1 MKETGA
7 AIGFAFLLALTALY
21 MILASQFNSFAQP
34 AIIML
39 SAPLSF
45 VGAFISLKLSGLE
58 MTMFVQIGLLALM
71 GLVMKNGILLV
82 DYTNQLRAQGLA
94 LNDALLQAGPVRL
107 RPVLMTQI
115 ATICGMV
122 PVAISNSQGAE
133 MRNAMAFV
141 AIGGLLSST
150 LLTLVVVPVAY
161 LLLESAH
168 QRTSAGIG
176 RVRNMFAG
184 RRPVPADKTDRTV
197 QTIVRSGD

>member
-1 MKETGA
+1 
-7 AIGFAFLLALTALY
+7 
-21 MILASQFNSFAQP
+21 
-34 AIIML
+34 
-39 SAPLSF
+39 LSF

-82 DYTNQLRAQGLA
+82 DYTNQLREQGLE
-94 LNDALLQAGPVRL
+94 LKEALLKAGPVRL

-115 ATICGMV
+115 ATICGMI

-141 AIGGLLSST
+141 AIGGLASST

-161 LLLESAH
+161 MLLESAH
-168 QRTSAGIG
+168 QRTNAGI
-176 RVRNMFAG
+176 RWVRGKLGGTASE
-184 RRPVPADKTDRTV
+184 PETP
-197 QTIVRSGD
+197 